1 LFCFIPNLLNLMIP
15 GRYCRIFLFLLIFC
29 GSTSLFAQSNL
40 RLTGT
45 VLHAKTKAPLEGIT
59 VIKTAS
65 GRGTVSDAA
74 GVFRIMVT
82 PGDTLL
88 IRAVGF
94 KSQRYV
100 VHPRAQNDLTVQ
112 ILLEEGSLELPE
124 VKVVGGLDYEKVN
137 RALRNMK
144 KPPAPKVVVKPPA
157 PKPLY
162 KEKKTVPVAPTLENP
177 ASLIY
182 DALSK
187 EGKDK
192 RKLEEI
198 LAEEAARKKALE
210 DKKKQEA
217 YDSVFLNRNRDLRPR

>member
-1 LFCFIPNLLNLMIP
+1 MIP
-15 GRYCRIFLFLLIFC
+15 GRYYCILLILLFFC
-29 GSTSLFAQSNL
+29 GNPGLFAQSTL

-45 VLHAKTKAPLEGIT
+45 IRHAQTKTPLESIT
-59 VIKTAS
+59 VIKTAT

-74 GVFRIMVT
+74 GVFRILVQ
-82 PGDTLL
+82 PGDTLV

-94 KSQRYV
+94 KTQRYV
-100 VHPRAQNDLTVQ
+100 VHARAQNDLTVQ

-144 KPPAPKVVVKPPA
+144 KPPAPKVAVKPPA
-157 PKPLY
+157 PEPLY
-162 KEKKTVPVAPTLENP
+162 KDKKTVPVAPTLENP

-192 RKLEEI
+192 RKLEE
-198 LAEEAARKKALE
+198 LRAEEVARKEALE
-210 DKKKQEA
+210 AIKKQRA
-217 YDSVFLNRNRDLRPR
+217 YDSLFLNRNRDLRR

>member
-1 LFCFIPNLLNLMIP
+1 LFFLKEIDLFIILP
-15 GRYCRIFLFLLIFC
+15 GRYFRAFLILICFC
-29 GSTSLFAQSNL
+29 ASINLFGQTNL

-45 VLHAKTKAPLEGIT
+45 IRHAQTKAPLESIT
-59 VIKTAS
+59 IIKTAT
-65 GRGTVSDAA
+65 GRGTISDAA
-74 GVFRIMVT
+74 GVFKINVL

-100 VHPRAQNDLTVQ
+100 VHSRAQQDLTVE

-124 VKVVGGLDYEKVN
+124 VKIVGGLDYEKVN

-144 KPPAPKVVVKPPA
+144 KPPPPKVVVKPPA

-162 KEKKTVPVAPTLENP
+162 EEKETVPVAPSLENP
-177 ASLIY
+177 ASLLY
-182 DALSK
+182 DMLSK

-198 LAEEAARKKALE
+198 LAEEAARKNALE
-210 DKKKQEA
+210 EKKKQEA
-217 YDSVFLNRNRDLRPR
+217 YDSLFLNRNRDIRR

>member
-1 LFCFIPNLLNLMIP
+1 MIP
-15 GRYCRIFLFLLIFC
+15 GRYLRIFLFLFFIC
-29 GSTSLFAQSNL
+29 GSTSLFGQSDL
-40 RLTGT
+40 KLTGT
-45 VLHAKTKAPLEGIT
+45 IRHAQTKAPLESIT
-59 VIKTAS
+59 VIKTAT
-65 GRGTVSDAA
+65 GRGTISDAK
-74 GVFRIMVT
+74 GVFRIMVQ

-94 KSQRYV
+94 KLQRYV
-100 VHPRAQNDLTVQ
+100 VHPRAQDDINVE

-137 RALRNMK
+137 RAVRNMK
-144 KPPAPKVVVKPPA
+144 KPPAPRVVVKPPA

-162 KEKKTVPVAPTLENP
+162 KDKKTVPVEPSLENP

-192 RKLEEI
+192 RKVEEL
-198 LAEEAARKKALE
+198 LAEEAARKNALE
-210 DKKKQEA
+210 EKKKQEA
-217 YDSVFLNRNRDLRPR
+217 YDSLFLNRNRDLRRE

>member
-1 LFCFIPNLLNLMIP
+1 MIP
-15 GRYCRIFLFLLIFC
+15 GRFFRAFLFLLFFC
-29 GSTSLFAQSNL
+29 GSTSLFGQTNL

-45 VLHAKTKAPLEGIT
+45 IRHAQTKAPLESIT
-59 VIKTAS
+59 ILKTNT

-74 GVFRIMVT
+74 GIFRLNVL

-94 KSQRYV
+94 KSQQYV
-100 VHPRAQNDLTVQ
+100 VHARAQQDLSVD

-124 VKVVGGLDYEKVN
+124 VKIVGGLDYEKVN

-144 KPPAPKVVVKPPA
+144 KPPPPKVVVKPPA

-162 KEKKTVPVAPTLENP
+162 KEKETVPVAPSLENP
-177 ASLIY
+177 ASLLY
-182 DALSK
+182 DMLSK

-192 RKLEEI
+192 RKLEEL
-198 LAEEAARKKALE
+198 LAEEAARKNALE
-210 DKKKQEA
+210 EKKKQEA
-217 YDSVFLNRNRDLRPR
+217 YDSLFLNRNRDIRRRQQN

>member
-1 LFCFIPNLLNLMIP
+1 MIP
-15 GRYCRIFLFLLIFC
+15 GWYFRLYFFLLFFC
-29 GSTSLFAQSNL
+29 GSTSLFAQTNL

-45 VLHAKTKAPLEGIT
+45 IRHAQTKAPLQSIT
-59 VIKTAS
+59 ILKTAT

-74 GVFRIMVT
+74 GIFRLNVQ
-82 PGDTLL
+82 PNDTLL

-94 KSQRYV
+94 KTQQYV
-100 VHPRAQNDLTVQ
+100 VHPKAQNDLKIE
-112 ILLEEGSLELPE
+112 ILLEEGSLTLPE

-157 PKPLY
+157 PEPLY
-162 KEKKTVPVAPTLENP
+162 EEKKTTPVAPSLENP
-177 ASLIY
+177 ASLLY
-182 DALSK
+182 DMLSK

-198 LAEEAARKKALE
+198 LAEEAARKKAIE
-210 DKKKQEA
+210 DKKKQAA
-217 YDSVFLNRNRDLRPR
+217 YDSLFLNRNRDIRR